1 MSDLMFSGRA
11 LAARRLPSGLAEL
24 RFDRANASVN
34 TLDALALDEL
44 RQAVAVLRAEPGL
57 RGLLISS
64 GKPAFIV
71 GADIFEFTALF
82 AKGESEIARH
92 NAAQSAVLTALE
104 DLPFPSVA
112 AIAGMALG
120 GGLELAL
127 CADSRVL
134 AADAQLGLPEVG
146 LGIFPGLGGTVRLPR
161 LIGVAAALD
170 WIVSGKPRKASAAR
184 DEGVADRL
192 VPAEQLHEAALE
204 RLEALAGSDAWR
216 AERERRRGQATAAD
230 ATAIDAIRQRLLPQA
245 RHYPAPLAVLQ
256 LVTASASVNRDGA
269 LKMESE
275 AFARIA
281 RTPTAAALVQIFL
294 NDQALKKKGRVYAKA
309 AVPLRHAAVLGAGIM
324 GGGIAYASAVRG
336 VPVLLKDI
344 ASPALD
350 LGKKEAAQLLG
361 RQIAAGRMDETR
373 AQAVQDAIVP
383 TLDYSQFGG
392 VDIVVEAVVEN
403 LGVKQRVL
411 AEVERELGDEAIIA
425 SNTSSLSIAE
435 IGCALARP
443 QRFAGMHFFNP
454 VPVMPL
460 VEVIRGPQTDERTVA
475 SVAHYAATMGKT
487 PVVVRDCAGFLVNRI
502 LTAYFVGF
510 SMLLRDGGDI
520 AQIDRVMEDFG
531 WPMGPAVLQDV
542 IGMDTSRH
550 VVDCITAAY
559 PERMRL
565 DFRYAIAHLAELG
578 RYGQKNGKGFYAYRP
593 DERGRLRREP
603 DPGLEALL
611 ASVRLQPPRAFE
623 PAEIVDRLMLPMV
636 VEAAT
641 CLEDGVVETAAEVD
655 SSLVLGVGFPRH
667 WGGALK
673 YADLVGL
680 ADIVARCGQYR
691 HLGGG
696 YRATRGM
703 FALAQR
709 GEGFHD
715 RAGA

>member
-1 MSDLMFSGRA
+1 MSDLMFSGQA
-11 LAARRLPSGLAEL
+11 LAVRRLPSAFAEL
-24 RFDRANASVN
+24 CFDRAGASVN

-44 RQAVAVLRAEPGL
+44 RQAVEALHAESGL

-64 GKPAFIV
+64 AKPDFIV

-82 AKGESEIARH
+82 SKTEDEIARH

-104 DLPFPSVA
+104 DLPFLSVA
-112 AIAGMALG
+112 AIPGMALG

-134 AADAQLGLPEVG
+134 ATDGQLGLPEVN

-161 LIGVAAALD
+161 LAGVAAALD
-170 WIVSGKPRKASAAR
+170 WIVSGKPRKADAAR
-184 DEGVADRL
+184 DEGVVDLLAPSAGLR
-192 VPAEQLHEAALE
+192 EAALARLQE
-204 RLEALAGSDAWR
+204 LAAGDSWQALRVTRHGAATGLEAATIEPLRARLA
-216 AERERRRGQATAAD
+216 
-230 ATAIDAIRQRLLPQA
+230 PQA
-245 RHYPAPLAVLQ
+245 RHLPAALAAVELVAASAPLDRDAAL
-256 LVTASASVNRDGA
+256 SA
-269 LKMESE
+269 ESR

-281 RTPTAAALVQIFL
+281 RTPAAAALVQIFL
-294 NDQALKKKGRVYAKA
+294 NDQALKKQGRAYAKA
-309 AVPLRHAAVLGAGIM
+309 AAPLRQAAVLGAGIM
-324 GGGIAYASAVRG
+324 GGGIAYTSAVRG

-344 ASPALD
+344 AAPALE
-350 LGKKEAAQLLG
+350 LGQKEAAQLLA
-361 RQIAAGRMDETR
+361 RQVTAGRMDEAKAR
-373 AQAVQDAIVP
+373 AVQEAIVL
-383 TLDYSQFGG
+383 TLDYAAFGR
-392 VDIVVEAVVEN
+392 VDIVVEAIVEN

-411 AEVERELGDEAIIA
+411 AEMERELGDEAIIV

-435 IGCALARP
+435 IGSALARP

-460 VEVIRGPQTDERTVA
+460 VEVIRGPQTDERTIA
-475 SVAHYAATMGKT
+475 TVAHYAATMGKT
-487 PVVVRDCAGFLVNRI
+487 PVVVSDCAGFLVNRI

-510 SMLLRDGGDI
+510 LMLLRDGGDI

-559 PERMRL
+559 PQRMAL

-578 RYGQKNGKGFYAYRP
+578 RYGQKNGKGFYRYQA
-593 DERGRLRREP
+593 DERGRLRREA
-603 DPGLEALL
+603 DPELESLL
-611 ASVRLQPPRAFE
+611 APIRRQAPRAFD

-641 CLEDGVVETAAEVD
+641 CLEEGVVQTAAEVD

-680 ADIVARCGQYR
+680 PDIVARCGQYR

-696 YRATRGM
+696 YRATPGM
-703 FALAQR
+703 QALAQR
-709 GEGFHD
+709 GAAFH
-715 RAGA
+715 AGNAA